1 MIKNLHFF
9 KVLLLSAIFGSYLS
23 ANAPVI
29 DGVIEKDEWLN
40 ATEYELE
47 LEVSPAR
54 NAPALLKTFA
64 KIKHDDENLYVAFR
78 AFADKDEI
86 RATIRSRDTGWLE
99 DYVGV
104 VIDTFG
110 DDRYA
115 IALGVNALG
124 SQLDLKQ
131 TPGDRDEDTSWN
143 ILFFA
148 ETSFTDYGYSA
159 EFKIPFAELRYPDE
173 EVQEWSI
180 GFVRKSFEPGTQTIF
195 ADFTVYAQDQ
205 CFFCA
210 TDEVYVIQDLEETNR
225 NYVYPYITVNQKA
238 DRPVDNLKYQNPDY
252 EIGVSGLLD
261 LDENNTIEY
270 TINPDFS
277 QVEADAAQILV
288 NETFAVSLEERRTFF
303 LEGTDLL
310 DTDLDSVY
318 TRSINNPLNAI
329 KFINQSDK
337 TSSLFMRAQD
347 TDSPYLAGGLYQS
360 YSGNA
365 GKSEVSILR
374 SVRNYEN
381 QSNIGLLLTNRDY
394 HRGGHGRLVEVD
406 ANIRFQE
413 LYRLQLDFAKSY
425 TQESDDNF
433 LETEDSLNGIT
444 YAMDGENF
452 RGDAKNIR
460 FVREGDG
467 NTWGAR
473 LEDISPNYRADVGF
487 VRQTGFKQLNLWH
500 SRQYRS
506 NNFFRLMS
514 PRIILRERS
523 DYEGN
528 QISDMMEIGARFETS
543 INLRGNIERKIF
555 KKEQFKDY
563 LFNEDQVR
571 DSLWL
576 GYSPSEAWGINFNAD
591 YGDRIAYNEDIPVIG
606 DQANYTLFLALRPT
620 DNLSIFLN
628 KRKIQLKDKL
638 SGEDFYNGSV
648 DRITTNY
655 SFSNDLSFKVNIE
668 SNDFSD
674 DYYLETLFKWSP
686 DPYTIFYAGSSQ
698 FLNDGEPGGS
708 LQLYTSQIYLKF
720 QYFYQG

>member
-40 ATEYELE
+40 ANEYELE

-64 KIKHDDENLYVAFR
+64 KIKHDNENLYVAFR

-563 LFNEDQVR
+563 VFNEDQVR

-576 GYSPSEAWGINFNAD
+576 GYSPSETWGINLNAD